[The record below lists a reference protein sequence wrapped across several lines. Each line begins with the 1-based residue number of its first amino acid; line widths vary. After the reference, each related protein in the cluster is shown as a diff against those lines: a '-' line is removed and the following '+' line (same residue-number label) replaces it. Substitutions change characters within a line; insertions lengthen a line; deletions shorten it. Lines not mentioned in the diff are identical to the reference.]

1 MVEAFVGLV
10 GGGKSYSSVK
20 RMCNYMANGGVV
32 VTNILFSGYDVDNE
46 TFSAGAPLLAYLRNR
61 YKWEYQPKQYIYISF
76 DEMCSLPAWFR
87 RVPGGVSRDK
97 RTFLCIDEATDLF
110 DTLDRG
116 KLNNDSIYRELFRF
130 LRLSRHAHI
139 DVLFVCQD
147 LNAINSRL
155 RGLVSFIWRSTDM
168 KNFRIGGL
176 RLALPVNCFLLQQ
189 FDRTGKFELRREFVA
204 KEQSVFSLYQSEAFH
219 DALGI
224 TFSEPVQNGRIVERK
239 KRMSKFERVL
249 FYILLVLALVLFFK
263 LFSLERK
270 ITYLSENLSQKA
282 DFQAIS
288 ETMSGFQ
295 NLPRKDAEI
304 RPAQDT
310 PASNFKR
317 VIVRGVFEFVGAN
330 SGNYCYVDG
339 SLFRPGLLTE
349 YGLCKS
355 VTKNSIVCIDGL
367 TETVILPRLGRASGV
382 SFQAVPDES
391 GASAL

>member
-20 RMCNYMANGGVV
+20 RMCNYIAKGGVV
-32 VTNILFSGYDVDNE
+32 VTNILFSGYDVESE
-46 TFSAGAPLLAYLRNR
+46 TFSEDAPLLAYLRNR

-76 DEMCSLPAWFR
+76 DEMCTLPAWFR

-249 FYILLVLALVLFFK
+249 FYILLALAFVLIFK
-263 LFSLERK
+263 LISLEGK
-270 ITYLSENLSQKA
+270 INYLSENLSQKA
-282 DFQAIS
+282 DYPVIS
-288 ETMSGFQ
+288 ENKSGAE
-295 NLPRKDAEI
+295 NLPRNPGEI

-310 PASNFKR
+310 PVSNVKR

-355 VTKNSIVCIDGL
+355 VTKNTIICIDGL
-367 TETVILPRLGRASGV
+367 TETVIVPRLGRASGV